1 VISIKKFLALD
12 TEADQTLMHVVR
24 ILIQGIGEHAIE
36 GDAGEYARFRNS
48 IQEISDALVDGIS
61 PAELLVHAGSVL
73 NALDDYNGR
82 TAAHQHL
89 QTGELQHMVKML
101 TSTVK
106 AVTAASNANASILC
120 DIENR
125 IVTISEIDDVR
136 IIKAKLSD
144 CLTEIRNEAER
155 QQKET
160 GDTIEQLNYEL
171 TQVRKRAETQLLPAD
186 GQDLIT
192 GLPLRSQAEA
202 ALAESGRSGAQAF
215 AAILVLDR
223 LQLLNQRF
231 GREAGDEILV
241 AFTKMV
247 AKQLTPEDRLFR
259 WGGPA
264 LLALLRRPKGIES
277 VRSEVARIMA
287 TRLDHTIQT
296 PSRSVLI
303 PIAARWTLFPM
314 MAAPRLIYQKID
326 AFAAKPVARE
336 SIA

>member
-48 IQEISDALVDGIS
+48 IQEISDALMDGIS

-73 NALDDYNGR
+73 NALEDYNGR

-106 AVTAASNANASILC
+106 AVTAASNANASILG

-155 QQKET
+155 QHKET

-171 TQVRKRAETQLLPAD
+171 TQVRKRAVTQLPAE
-186 GQDLIT
+186 GQDVIT
-192 GLPLRSQAEA
+192 GLPLRSEAEV
-202 ALAESGRSGAQAF
+202 ALAESGRTGAQAF

-241 AFTKMV
+241 AFTRMV
-247 AKQLTPEDRLFR
+247 EKHLGPEDRLFR

-264 LLALLRRPKGIES
+264 LLALLRRAKGIES
-277 VRSEVARIMA
+277 VRGEVARIMA

-326 AFAAKPVARE
+326 AFAAKPLARE
-336 SIA
+336 STA